1 MRIALT
7 GASGFIGC
15 HVVRELAARGIETTV
30 ARFGRAIPGLPLSVQ
45 EVPLDIHSPATDP
58 FSVLGKPDLL
68 LHLAWSGLPQY
79 ASSHHLESELPA
91 QLSFLSAC
99 VRSGIGRVVAVGT
112 CFEYGLA
119 LGELDENQPL
129 RPVTR
134 YGDAKTRL
142 FEELS
147 SLRESIPFEF
157 AWPRLFYLFGPGQSA
172 NSLYSQLHAAIER
185 NDASF
190 AMSGGEQVRD
200 YLPAA
205 EAARLLVD
213 VAIHAGDVGAVNLC
227 SGIPVKLVDQVARW
241 ITESGSPI
249 RMDLGQLPYPEYEPM
264 AFWGSR
270 RKLDQILR
278 GTGT

>member
-1 MRIALT
+1 MRIAVT
-7 GASGFIGC
+7 GATGFIGR

-30 ARFGRAIPGLPLSVQ
+30 ARFGRALPDLPLSVR

-58 FSVLGKPDLL
+58 FSMLGKPDLL

-91 QLSFLSAC
+91 QLSYLSAC
-99 VRSGIGRVVAVGT
+99 VHSGIRRVVATGT

-119 LGELDENQPL
+119 NGEIDESQPL
-129 RPVTR
+129 RPVTQ
-134 YGDAKTRL
+134 YGDAKARL

-147 SLRESIPFEF
+147 LLRETVPFEF
-157 AWPRLFYLFGPGQSA
+157 TWPRLFYLFGHGQSA
-172 NSLYSQLHAAIER
+172 NSIYSQLRAAIGR

-213 VAIHAGDVGAVNLC
+213 VAIHAGDMGAVNLC

-241 ITESGSPI
+241 IAESGSSI
-249 RMDLGQLPYPEYEPM
+249 RMDLGRLPYPEFEPM

-270 RKLDQILR
+270 RKLDQVLR
-278 GTGT
+278 GS